1 VCDSTVE
8 PPPCSV
14 RADGGWCPTARIIA
28 VGTRLIRSS
37 QAMAALLAV
46 CISLAGCSSPIT
58 VERMDARATQT
69 ELTSNAVTTGQLSG
83 STQIVLRR
91 LDLLSVYADNPSSA
105 IRALN
110 VIAAADASNPDLL
123 FALAEM
129 AFLEAER
136 TNDRSY
142 FLATVVYSYAF
153 LFPAVVADRPNPFDP
168 RLRTAADLYNRALTR
183 GLASAH
189 SESVDLH
196 GGDFP
201 LPFGSLSI
209 SFDPDALRWAGF
221 RLTNLV
227 PSAELHIEGLQN
239 RYRDSGIG
247 APLAAA
253 LIPTED
259 TRGFQVA
266 RSLKVPLTALL
277 RLDITPE
284 ALASGQFHGKLSL
297 YSGEERRVV
306 DIGGQPVPLE
316 NEPSAA
322 LAFALSN
329 PAIWRTELAGFFRGD
344 LFDTLP
350 TQLIA
355 LEPYRPGRIPV
366 VLIHGTASSAGR
378 WADLINDLQNDPA
391 INERFQFWLFTYNTG
406 NPIPLSASQLRTD
419 LTAAVNKLDPDRRDP
434 ALHNM
439 VLIGHSQGGLLAKML
454 VIDSGSRLYDAF
466 SSKPIDELSLTN
478 ESRETLRKALFV
490 TPMPG
495 VTRVI
500 FIATPHRGSFVA
512 GGSLPQLI
520 GRLVTLPLRVTRL
533 AAETLIGNR
542 DAMRLDPKNMRLGS
556 VYGMAP
562 GSPFST
568 TVSSIPVAPTVK
580 ANSIIA
586 VQGNGPIETGDDGV
600 VQYSSAHIDEAESEL
615 VIRSGHSVQSN
626 PRAVAEVR
634 RILLQQW
641 RLACPLGCSPISTTA
656 ALAEPTSAKV
666 VIRHVAPAHP

>member
-1 VCDSTVE
+1 M
-8 PPPCSV
+8 
-14 RADGGWCPTARIIA
+14 ARVIA
-28 VGTRLIRSS
+28 VGAWLTRPSH
-37 QAMAALLAV
+37 AVAALLAL
-46 CISLAGCSSPIT
+46 CISLAGCGSPIT
-58 VERMDARATQT
+58 VERVDARTVQT
-69 ELTSNAVTTGQLSG
+69 ELTSNALTTGQLSG

-91 LDLLSVYADNPSSA
+91 LDLLGVYADNPPSA

-110 VIAAADASNPDLL
+110 VIVAADTSSRDLL

-142 FLATVVYSYAF
+142 FLASVIYSYAF
-153 LFPAVVADRPNPFDP
+153 LFPTVSADRPNPFDP

-183 GLASAH
+183 GLASADG
-189 SESVDLH
+189 ETVDLRS
-196 GGDFP
+196 GNYP

-209 SFDPDALRWAGF
+209 DFDPDALQWAGF
-221 RLTNLV
+221 GLTNLV
-227 PSAELHIEGLQN
+227 PAAELHIEGLQN
-239 RYRDSGIG
+239 RYRESGIG

-253 LIPTED
+253 LIPPGE

-266 RSLKVPLTALL
+266 RVLKVPVTALL
-277 RLDITPE
+277 RLDITPA

-329 PAIWRTELAGFFRGD
+329 PAIWRTELAGFFQGD
-344 LFDTLP
+344 LFETLP
-350 TQLIA
+350 TQLVA

-378 WADLINDLQNDPA
+378 WADLINDLQNDPL
-391 INERFQFWLFTYNTG
+391 ISEHFQFWLFVYNTG
-406 NPIPLSASQLRTD
+406 NPIPLSALQLRTD

-434 ALHNM
+434 ALRNI

-454 VIDSGSRLYDAF
+454 VINSGSRLYDAF
-466 SSKPIDELSLTN
+466 SSKPIDELTLTT
-478 ESRETLRKALFV
+478 ETRETLRQALFV
-490 TPMPG
+490 TPMPD
-495 VTRVI
+495 VTRAI

-533 AAETLIGNR
+533 AAEALVGNR
-542 DAMRLDPKNMRLGS
+542 DAMRLDPNNTRLGS

-568 TVSSIPVAPTVK
+568 TVSSIPVAPAVK

-586 VQGNGPIETGDDGV
+586 VQGNGAIETGDDGV
-600 VQYSSAHIDEAESEL
+600 VKYSSAHIDEAESEL

-634 RILLQQW
+634 RILLLQW
-641 RLACPLGCSPISTTA
+641 QSACALGCSPISPTA
-656 ALAEPTSAKV
+656 AMAEPTPAKV
-666 VIRHVAPAHP
+666 SIRHGAPAQP